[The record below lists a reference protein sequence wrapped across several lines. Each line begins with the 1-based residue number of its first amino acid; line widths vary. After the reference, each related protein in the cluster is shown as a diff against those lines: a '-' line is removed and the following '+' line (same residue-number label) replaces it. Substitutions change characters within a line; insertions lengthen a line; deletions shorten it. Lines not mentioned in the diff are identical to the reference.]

1 MKNLN
6 ILLVG
11 LGLIAL
17 SSCNDFLDKLPDDRA
32 EVNTFEK
39 AKKLVASAYAEG
51 SPAFLMEWSSDN
63 VMDNGK
69 TFLYQ
74 TNQSEV
80 YRWKPVTTT
89 ENDDPRSVWNNSYLA
104 VGHANEVLASLSKV
118 KDRDPSPV
126 RAEALLCRAWTMFR
140 LSNIFCMAYDG
151 TKADQYLG
159 LPYPK
164 EPGVSVNE
172 RGTLKQLYE
181 NINADIEEALPLLDD
196 SYLTAPKYHFNS
208 RAAYA
213 FAARFN
219 LYYGQWQK
227 AIDYATKA
235 LGSTPSADLRNWA
248 HYKTLS
254 GSIDIH
260 NAYISSSEKANYM
273 LQTAYSSLGRLISS
287 GALRFNFAQLLVEKE
302 LFWAPMPWGRGS
314 QNNTLYQSRMLY
326 GNTQLT
332 FFPKIMS
339 EIQYTNAA
347 KTTGYVHSL
356 DAVLTADETLLV
368 RAEAEILLKNYTAA
382 LADMNAWVVSHTE
395 ETVGSA
401 TRPTLTEAS
410 INSFF
415 NGLSTVPAK
424 VMMDAQMGVKKPLH
438 PQGFSVEDG
447 TQTNMLYALLQ
458 MRRIETW
465 QQGLRFQD
473 IKRYGIEITHR
484 IDGEDPIYF
493 VAGDL
498 RGAIQLPSDVINS
511 GLQANPRN

>member
-6 ILLVG
+6 ILLAG

-181 NINADIEEALPLLDD
+181 NINADIEEALPLLND

-235 LGSTPSADLRNWA
+235 LGSTPSADLRNWP

-273 LQTAYSSLGRLISS
+273 LQTAYSSLGKLISS

-314 QNNTLYQSRMLY
+314 
-326 GNTQLT
+326 
-332 FFPKIMS
+332 
-339 EIQYTNAA
+339 
-347 KTTGYVHSL
+347 
-356 DAVLTADETLLV
+356 
-368 RAEAEILLKNYTAA
+368 
-382 LADMNAWVVSHTE
+382 
-395 ETVGSA
+395 
-401 TRPTLTEAS
+401 
-410 INSFF
+410 
-415 NGLSTVPAK
+415 
-424 VMMDAQMGVKKPLH
+424 
-438 PQGFSVEDG
+438 
-447 TQTNMLYALLQ
+447 
-458 MRRIETW
+458 
-465 QQGLRFQD
+465 
-473 IKRYGIEITHR
+473 
-484 IDGEDPIYF
+484 
-493 VAGDL
+493 
-498 RGAIQLPSDVINS
+498 
-511 GLQANPRN
+511 